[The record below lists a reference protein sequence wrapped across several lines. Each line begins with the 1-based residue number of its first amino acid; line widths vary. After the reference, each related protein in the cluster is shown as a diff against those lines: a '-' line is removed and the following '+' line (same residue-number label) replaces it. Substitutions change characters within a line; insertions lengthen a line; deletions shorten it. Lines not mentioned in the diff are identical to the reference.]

1 MINKI
6 HSDVITIGDK
16 QEVHNQ
22 MAKWSCTQIENV
34 DVDVRGFLISNRG
47 KLFATNEVQ
56 LTDNAIDIF
65 LTLVD
70 HMSCSAK
77 TYASLGASNG
87 CADQLTNRDGT
98 LKLGSKKT
106 TKRNEERRGSVMIRF
121 LSCFFTSL
129 YRIGT

>member
-1 MINKI
+1 MTNKI

-16 QEVHNQ
+16 QDVHNQ
-22 MAKWSCTQIENV
+22 MAKWSYTQIENV
-34 DVDVRGFLISNRG
+34 DVDVSGFLISNRG

-56 LTDNAIDIF
+56 LTDNTIDIF
-65 LTLVD
+65 LAFVD

-77 TYASLGASNG
+77 TYASLGDSNS

-106 TKRNEERRGSVMIRF
+106 TKRKTYR
-121 LSCFFTSL
+121 LSINFILTRKEIIA
-129 YRIGT
+129 RILQWD

>member
-1 MINKI
+1 MTNKI

-16 QEVHNQ
+16 QDVHNQ
-22 MAKWSCTQIENV
+22 MAKWSYTQIENV

-65 LTLVD
+65 LAFVD
-70 HMSCSAK
+70 HMSCSAD
-77 TYASLGASNG
+77 TYVSLGGSNG

-106 TKRNEERRGSVMIRF
+106 TKRKTYR
-121 LSCFFTSL
+121 LSINFILTRKEIIA
-129 YRIGT
+129 RILQWD

>member
-1 MINKI
+1 MTNKI

-16 QEVHNQ
+16 QDVHNQ
-22 MAKWSCTQIENV
+22 MAKWSYTQIENV

-56 LTDNAIDIF
+56 LTDNTIDIF
-65 LTLVD
+65 LNLVD

-77 TYASLGASNG
+77 TYASLGDTNG

-106 TKRNEERRGSVMIRF
+106 TKRKTYR
-121 LSCFFTSL
+121 LSINFILTRKEIIA
-129 YRIGT
+129 RILQWD

>member
-16 QEVHNQ
+16 QEVYNR
-22 MAKWSCTQIENV
+22 MAKWSYTQIENV
-34 DVDVRGFLISNRG
+34 DVDVRGSLISNRG
-47 KLFATNEVQ
+47 KLFATDEVQ

-65 LTLVD
+65 HAFVG

-106 TKRNEERRGSVMIRF
+106 TKRKTYR
-121 LSCFFTSL
+121 LSINLILTRKEIIA
-129 YRIGT
+129 RILQWD

>member
-6 HSDVITIGDK
+6 HSDVIMIGDK
-16 QEVHNQ
+16 QEVYNR
-22 MAKWSCTQIENV
+22 MAKWSYTQIENV

-77 TYASLGASNG
+77 TYASLGDSNG
-87 CADQLTNRDGT
+87 CADQPTNRDGT

-106 TKRNEERRGSVMIRF
+106 TKRKTYR
-121 LSCFFTSL
+121 LSINFILT
-129 YRIGT
+129 RK

>member
-1 MINKI
+1 MTNKI

-22 MAKWSCTQIENV
+22 IAKWSYAQIENV

-56 LTDNAIDIF
+56 LTDNTIDIF
-65 LTLVD
+65 LALVD
-70 HMSCSAK
+70 HMSCSAD
-77 TYASLGASNG
+77 TYVSLGASNG

-106 TKRNEERRGSVMIRF
+106 TKRKTYR
-121 LSCFFTSL
+121 LSINFILTRKEIIA
-129 YRIGT
+129 RILQWD

>member
-1 MINKI
+1 MTNKI

-22 MAKWSCTQIENV
+22 IAKWSYAQIENV

-70 HMSCSAK
+70 HMSCSAD
-77 TYASLGASNG
+77 TYVSLGASNG

-98 LKLGSKKT
+98 LKLGLGAPSKRSHKIYPGND
-106 TKRNEERRGSVMIRF
+106 NER
-121 LSCFFTSL
+121 
-129 YRIGT
+129 

>member
-22 MAKWSCTQIENV
+22 IAKWSYAQIENV
-34 DVDVRGFLISNRG
+34 DVDVSGFLISNRG

-56 LTDNAIDIF
+56 LTDNTIDIF
-65 LTLVD
+65 LALVD

-87 CADQLTNRDGT
+87 CADQLTNWDGIQ
-98 LKLGSKKT
+98 KLGLGAPPK
-106 TKRNEERRGSVMIRF
+106 NEDTRFILVMTMRGD
-121 LSCFFTSL
+121 L
-129 YRIGT
+129 